1 MIRSCVCGYL
11 CRRAVYG
18 ICNVYGYVYVIVCGV
33 RMCVCVWYVSM
44 AACVVEC
51 LCVAVY
57 GV

>member
-1 MIRSCVCGYL
+1 M
-11 CRRAVYG
+11 YG